1 MSATHTSPRA
11 ADATFS
17 PASRGERTAFLLL
30 RTVYTVAPI
39 LFGLDKFARVL
50 TDDWE
55 RYLAPWMD
63 RLIPGD
69 AATAM
74 MIVGVVEIVAGIVVA
89 FWPRYGGL
97 LVAAWLAGIIVSLVS
112 VGGYLDIALRDFG
125 LLVGALALAALGFA
139 RHAARA

>member
-1 MSATHTSPRA
+1 M
-11 ADATFS
+11 
-17 PASRGERTAFLLL
+17 
-30 RTVYTVAPI
+30 
-39 LFGLDKFARVL
+39 L

-63 RLIPGD
+63 RLVPGD

-97 LVAAWLAGIIVSLVS
+97 LIAAWLAGIIVSLVS
-112 VGGYLDIALRDFG
+112 VGGYLDIALRDLG
-125 LLVGALALAALGFA
+125 LLVGALALVALGFA